1 MRRRQII
8 KLASGSVVGLGIL
21 HTLRNVNYNNHVHA
35 HTSSHFVANI
45 KVDWENK
52 IAETTPLTF
61 GSNNYEITDLKNADS
76 AYKNKL
82 QELNI
87 QFIRIHNAELSEAW
101 TDSKTKTWDLEK
113 VQTVYDTFLPQE
125 AVILQNISS
134 WPTWMKQDKN
144 GLLNPSEYDNYAG
157 FCAQLV
163 EIVNHRLQKK
173 VVYWEPL
180 NEQDTRYEEAGKLDQ
195 LWIIY
200 NKVAEAMKAVDSSIK
215 VGGPVLTWDE
225 PNRLASFLQACRP
238 NVDFVSWHRYAT
250 GDVNESTDSLMSK
263 TFEYGE
269 QVRTMREIVK
279 QNIPERTVPLLLGE
293 YNINYSWES
302 GENRQNTNIG
312 AVWFASILKHLAEA
326 GIEMAASWNLKDGI
340 YGMISPENNLRPG
353 ATVFQWG
360 IQHLTG
366 TVVKTVSDYA
376 FMEALAVKNNNQDN
390 TRALL
395 LINKSDRVI
404 QVNLESISDWIHLR
418 ELRISTLDV
427 NGVKNKVFDRS
438 QDLVLNPYSLV
449 MLANN

>member
-21 HTLRNVNYNNHVHA
+21 HTLRSKNHDNDAHA
-35 HTSSHFVANI
+35 ASHHVTNI
-45 KVDWENK
+45 KIDWESK

-61 GSNNYEITDLKNADS
+61 GSNNYEITDPKTADS
-76 AYKNKL
+76 AYKKQL

-101 TDSKTKTWDLEK
+101 TDSKTKTWDLIK
-113 VQTVYDTFLPQE
+113 VQTVYDTFLPQQ
-125 AVILQNISS
+125 AVIVQNISS
-134 WPTWMKQDKN
+134 WPGWMAQDKN
-144 GLLNPSEYDNYAG
+144 GLLNPSEYDKYAA

-163 EIVNHRLQKK
+163 ELVNLRLQKK

-200 NKVAEAMKAVDSSIK
+200 NKVASAMKAVDSSIK
-215 VGGPVLTWDE
+215 VGGPALTWDE
-225 PNRLASFLQACRP
+225 PNRLASFLQACKP

-263 TFEYGE
+263 TLEYGE
-269 QVRTMREIVK
+269 QVRTLREVVK
-279 QNIPERTVPLLLGE
+279 QNIPERSIPLLLGE

-326 GIEMAASWNLKDGI
+326 AIEMAASWNLKDGI
-340 YGMISPENNLRPG
+340 YGMIDPENNLRPG
-353 ATVFQWG
+353 ATVFKWA
-360 IQHLTG
+360 IKYLTG

-376 FMEALAVKNNNQDN
+376 FVEALAVKKDKG
-390 TRALL
+390 THALL
-395 LINKSDRVI
+395 LINKSSKI
-404 QVNLESISDWIHLR
+404 TQVNLDSTQDFTNSQKLQMF
-418 ELRISTLDV
+418 TLDEK
-427 NGVKNKVFDRS
+427 GVKDKAFDIN
-438 QDLVLNPYSLV
+438 QELILTPYSLA
-449 MLANN
+449 LITIH

>member
-8 KLASGSVVGLGIL
+8 KLASGSVLGLGLL
-21 HTLRNVNYNNHVHA
+21 HTLRSMNHNNHTHA
-35 HTSSHFVANI
+35 SASNFVKNI
-45 KVDWENK
+45 KIDWESK

-61 GSNNYEITDLKNADS
+61 GSNNYEITDPKTADD
-76 AYKNKL
+76 AYKKQL

-101 TDSKTKTWDLEK
+101 TDSKTKTWDLAK

-125 AVILQNISS
+125 AVIVQNISS
-134 WPTWMKQDKN
+134 WPTWMNQDKN
-144 GLLNPSEYDNYAG
+144 GLLNPSEYDKYAT

-180 NEQDTRYEEAGKLDQ
+180 NEQDTRYEEAGKLDE

-200 NKVAEAMKAVDSSIK
+200 NKVAKAMKAVDSSIK
-215 VGGPVLTWDE
+215 VGGPALTWNE
-225 PNRLASFLQACRP
+225 PNRLASFLRACKP

-263 TFEYGE
+263 TLEYGE
-269 QVRTMREIVK
+269 QVRTLRGVVK
-279 QNIPERTVPLLLGE
+279 QNIPERSIPLFLSE

-302 GENRQNTNIG
+302 GENRQNNNIG

-340 YGMISPENNLRPG
+340 YGMIDPENNLRPG
-353 ATVFQWG
+353 ATVFKWG
-360 IQHLTG
+360 VEHLTG
-366 TVVKTVSDYA
+366 TVVKAVSNYP
-376 FMEALAVKNNNQDN
+376 FVEALAVKNNQNN

-395 LINKSDRVI
+395 LINKSDKI
-404 QVNLESISDWIHLR
+404 TQINLESNQDFL
-418 ELRISTLDV
+418 
-427 NGVKNKVFDRS
+427 NS
-438 QDLVLNPYSLV
+438 QDLQIAILDENGIKSKSFDGNQELILNRYSLV
-449 MLANN
+449 LLI